1 LKSTIGEKSILFW
14 DRNNKTIRISH
25 HRYISDLLERVGFEG
40 SKSSCGTPLPAGYQF
55 NAEDKSVREEEA
67 VRANEFRSV
76 IGSLMYLAHWSRPD
90 LMYSVSTLSSFCNFP
105 SENHWRGVH
114 HILSFLNATRDR
126 GITYGCVSE
135 EGRNQISAYAD
146 ADYAGDI
153 ISRRSRT
160 GYVVILN
167 GGAVTWKS
175 HLQQRV
181 SQSSTEAEYYALS
194 ECFNEVK
201 WITALMLELQHQQ
214 RTVSIYE
221 DNTSAINIAT
231 NPISHPNTKQI
242 EIRHHLIRDGIRLKE
257 IRVVKIPTNLQL
269 GDALTKSLDLK
280 KFKTLTSLF
289 MDELV

>member
-1 LKSTIGEKSILFW
+1 VQDLRKTQSSSSENLYMVLSKPPRVFYQLVRDLLLANGFTNAISDTCVFVKKVNGKNVYVAVYVDDMLLFAQLRQEIDDIKGILQSQFEIDDRGEVDFILGMKVIR

-160 GYVVILN
+160 GYVVIL
-167 GGAVTWKS
+167 
-175 HLQQRV
+175 
-181 SQSSTEAEYYALS
+181 SS
-194 ECFNEVK
+194 
-201 WITALMLELQHQQ
+201 
-214 RTVSIYE
+214 
-221 DNTSAINIAT
+221 
-231 NPISHPNTKQI
+231 
-242 EIRHHLIRDGIRLKE
+242 
-257 IRVVKIPTNLQL
+257 
-269 GDALTKSLDLK
+269 
-280 KFKTLTSLF
+280 
-289 MDELV
+289 